1 MHDALHIPT
10 LAACFGESAEAV
22 WVIRREGRLCFANVA
37 AERSASLGGPALAA
51 ALERARALVV
61 ERAES
66 ARVEVESGVVRVM
79 RASPVRDVEGRVI
92 AVTIVATVRDTTRA
106 PSPVER
112 ERARLQRIVDHAPA
126 LVAILRGPDHVY
138 ELINERFKQTIPEAR
153 SLIGT
158 SARAHRTDLVAQ
170 QFVARLDHVHK
181 TGEAYESVEV
191 PRVIEREDGP
201 ETIYLTFV
209 FQPILRESDRSMV
222 DGVVTF
228 AFDVTESV
236 LARKQV
242 EETSRAKDEFLSTL
256 SHELRTPLNAIVG
269 WSHLLRTGALQG
281 TQMQRALEAIDRN
294 AKVQK
299 RLIDDLLDFSRM
311 VSGKLG
317 VNDGVVDLAELV
329 TSAVDSIRPAAEAK
343 RLQLSTRLEA
353 RPLVSGDP
361 DRLHQVIANLLSN
374 ATKFTGP
381 RGRVEVVVR
390 ASEDHAELEVRDDG
404 VGIDPTLLPHV
415 FERYRQA
422 DGSTTRRHG
431 GLGLGLA
438 IARAIVEMHGGR
450 IEAWSEGIGRG
461 TSMRVSL
468 PWSLEP
474 ERDEPASIGVRL
486 RAGVPRLAGV
496 RVLVVDD
503 EIDACVLAETVLRR
517 AGAEVRSTS
526 TAARALELLDEG
538 EVDVLVSDLGMPEL
552 DGITL
557 IERVRALPPPA
568 CRVPAV
574 ALTGYA
580 RVEDRVRAVD
590 AGYDAFLTKP
600 LDVDALALAV
610 ARAAGRV
617 AE

>member
-22 WVIRREGRLCFANVA
+22 WVIRREGRPWFANAA
-37 AERSASLGGPALAA
+37 AERSASIGGAALAA
-51 ALERARALVV
+51 SLERARALVV
-61 ERAES
+61 ERGES
-66 ARVEVESGVVRVM
+66 ARVEVDTGVVRVM
-79 RASPVRDVEGRVI
+79 RASPVRDAEGRVV

-112 ERARLQRIVDHAPA
+112 ERARLQRIIDHAPA

-138 ELINERFKQTIPEAR
+138 ELINERFKQTIPEAG

-191 PRVIEREDGP
+191 PRVVEREDGP

-329 TSAVDSIRPAAEAK
+329 TTAVDSIRPAAEAK

-390 ASEDHAELEVRDDG
+390 ATEDRAELEVRDDG
-404 VGIDPTLLPHV
+404 VGIDPSLLPHV

-450 IEAWSEGIGRG
+450 IDAWSEGIGRG
-461 TSMRVSL
+461 TIMRVSL

-474 ERDEPASIGVRL
+474 ERDEPASVGVRL
-486 RAGVPRLAGV
+486 AAGVPRLAGV

-526 TAARALELLDEG
+526 TASRALDLLHEG

-552 DGITL
+552 DGFTL
-557 IERVRALPPPA
+557 IQRVRAMPSPA

-580 RVEDRVRAVD
+580 RAEDRVRAVD

>member
-10 LAACFGESAEAV
+10 LAACFGESSEAV
-22 WVIRREGRLCFANVA
+22 WVIERGGRPCFANVA
-37 AERSASLGGPALAA
+37 AERSASIGGAELAA
-51 ALERARALVV
+51 ALERARAWVV
-61 ERAES
+61 ESGQS
-66 ARVEVESGVVRVM
+66 ARVEVESGVVRVL
-79 RASPVRDVEGRVI
+79 RASPVRDAESRVI
-92 AVTIVATVRDTTRA
+92 AVTIVATVRDIVRA
-106 PSPVER
+106 PSRAER
-112 ERARLQRIVDHAPA
+112 DREHLQRIIDHAPA
-126 LVAILRGPDHVY
+126 LVAILHGPDHVY

-191 PRVIEREDGP
+191 PRVVEREDGP

-209 FQPILRESDRSMV
+209 FQPILREPDRASPLRRPVV

-294 AKVQK
+294 AKSQK
-299 RLIDDLLDFSRM
+299 HLIDDLLDFSRM

-329 TSAVDSIRPAAEAK
+329 TSAVDSIRPVAEAK
-343 RLQLSTRLEA
+343 QLALSTRLEA

-390 ASEDHAELEVRDDG
+390 ATEDRAELEVRDDG
-404 VGIDPTLLPHV
+404 VGIDPSLLPHV

-450 IEAWSEGIGRG
+450 IDALSEGLGRG
-461 TSMRVSL
+461 TRMRVSL
-468 PWSLEP
+468 PWQLEP
-474 ERDEPASIGVRL
+474 EPDEPAAIGVRVSGG
-486 RAGVPRLAGV
+486 AQRLAGV

-526 TAARALELLDEG
+526 TAAQALELLHAG

-557 IERVRALPPPA
+557 IERVRALPPPV

-580 RVEDRVRAVD
+580 RAEDRVRAVD
-590 AGYDAFLTKP
+590 AGYAAFLTKP
-600 LDVDALALAV
+600 LAVDALAIAV
-610 ARAAGRV
+610 ARA
-617 AE
+617 